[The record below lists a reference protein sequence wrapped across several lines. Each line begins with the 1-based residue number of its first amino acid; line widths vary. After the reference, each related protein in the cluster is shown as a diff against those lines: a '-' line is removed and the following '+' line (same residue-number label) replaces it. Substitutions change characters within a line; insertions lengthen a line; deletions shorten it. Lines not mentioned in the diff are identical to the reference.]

1 MEKMTIEA
9 TVENLATVTEFIT
22 SSLEEKDCSMKI
34 IMQMEIVVEEI
45 FVNVANY
52 AYRPNVGPVTVC
64 KEFENSPNAIK
75 ITFIDGGVEYNPLEH
90 EDPDI
95 NAPAEKRDIGG
106 LGIFLVKNN
115 VDDIS
120 YERKDGQNILTV
132 KKFLN

>member
-9 TVENLATVTEFIT
+9 TIENLAAVTEFII

-34 IMQMEIVVEEI
+34 IMQMEIVIEEV
-45 FVNVANY
+45 FVNVASY
-52 AYRPNVGPVTVC
+52 AYRPNVGEVTIC
-64 KEFENSPNAIK
+64 KDFEDAPNAIK
-75 ITFIDGGVEYNPLEH
+75 ITFIDCGVEYNPLEH

-95 NAPAEKRDIGG
+95 NAPAEERSIGG

-120 YERKDGQNILTV
+120 YERKDGKNVLTL
-132 KKFLN
+132 KKFF